1 MHSVI
6 DPNRKKKRKNSV
18 VSYVIITILTA
29 LGLFALNTL
38 IACVLWNTIIVE
50 IFSTPTLTF
59 WQTLGIQLTIMF
71 FIPSSWTSSIN
82 SKN

>member
-1 MHSVI
+1 MHNLI
-6 DPNRKKKRKNSV
+6 EPNGKKKRKNSV

-50 IFSTPTLTF
+50 IFSAPALTF

-82 SKN
+82 SKD